1 MRYGVAQALLDG
13 LSTTEEGLAVRDIFP
28 DIDFRGPSDFAIAT
42 LRREWVQPVSGT
54 YLAANEHSQQEI
66 YNTSKNSNNDQK
78 VLVIYGIRL
87 LRTGPG
93 RTFSTLTTSSV
104 VFRRSTVK
112 TIDIWQIEMLD
123 TIPDQV
129 IYGRTPLLFKKGDNM
144 RIDFILKASGTQQ
157 TVQNWAAQAFAS
169 SGSFAG
175 QVQFT
180 LPGIS
185 GSNDYLM
192 FLGKIIEKIGDQV
205 TG

>member
-1 MRYGVAQALLDG
+1 LDG

-28 DIDFRGPSDFAIAT
+28 DIDLRGPSDFAIAT
-42 LRREWVQPVSGT
+42 LKREWVQPVSGT

-93 RTFSTLTTSSV
+93 RTQTQLTTSSI

-144 RIDFILKASGTQQ
+144 RIDFILKASAATSSVQ
-157 TVQNWAAQAFAS
+157 TSV
-169 SGSFAG
+169 SGYATSNNLVVA
-175 QVQFT
+175 
-180 LPGIS
+180 GIS
-185 GSNDYLM
+185 GTNDYLM

>member
-42 LRREWVQPVSGT
+42 LKREWVQPVSGT

-93 RTFSTLTTSSV
+93 RTQTQLTTSSI

-144 RIDFILKASGTQQ
+144 RIDFILKSS
-157 TVQNWAAQAFAS
+157 AAAS
-169 SGSFAG
+169 SIQSTVSGNGTSVNLA
-175 QVQFT
+175 VA
-180 LPGIS
+180 GIS
-185 GSNDYLM
+185 GTNDYLM

>member
-1 MRYGVAQALLDG
+1 LK
-13 LSTTEEGLAVRDIFP
+13 
-28 DIDFRGPSDFAIAT
+28 
-42 LRREWVQPVSGT
+42 REWIQPVSGT

-93 RTFSTLTTSSV
+93 RVTSSLTTSSI

-144 RIDFILKASGTQQ
+144 RIDFILKSSASTSQIQ
-157 TVQNWAAQAFAS
+157 IPTVSVATSVIQSTVPVA
-169 SGSFAG
+169 
-175 QVQFT
+175 
-180 LPGIS
+180 GIS
-185 GSNDYLM
+185 GTNDYLM

>member
-1 MRYGVAQALLDG
+1 LA
-13 LSTTEEGLAVRDIFP
+13 TTEEGLAVRDIFP
-28 DIDFRGPSDFAIAT
+28 DIDLRGPSDFAIAT
-42 LRREWVQPVSGT
+42 LKREWVQPVSGT

-78 VLVIYGIRL
+78 VLIIYGIRL

-93 RTFSTLTTSSV
+93 RTTSQLTTSSI

-129 IYGRTPLLFKKGDNM
+129 IYGRTPLLYKKGDNL
-144 RIDFILKASGTQQ
+144 RIDFILKASGTASTIQGGGL
-157 TVQNWAAQAFAS
+157 VSGFAA
-169 SGSFAG
+169 G
-175 QVQFT
+175 VTT
-180 LPGIS
+180 LTAPGIS
-185 GSNDYLM
+185 GTNDYLM

>member
-1 MRYGVAQALLDG
+1 MEDAVVRYGVAQALLDG

-42 LRREWVQPVSGT
+42 LKREWVQPVSGT
-54 YLAANEHSQQEI
+54 YLSANEHSQQEI

-93 RTFSTLTTSSV
+93 RTYSTLTASSI

-123 TIPDQV
+123 SIPDQV

-144 RIDFILKASGTQQ
+144 RIDFILKASATFQAIQGGTASGVGANML
-157 TVQNWAAQAFAS
+157 VQSQAS
-169 SGSFAG
+169 
-175 QVQFT
+175 
-180 LPGIS
+180 IS
-185 GSNDYLM
+185 GTNDYLM

>member
-1 MRYGVAQALLDG
+1 
-13 LSTTEEGLAVRDIFP
+13 
-28 DIDFRGPSDFAIAT
+28 
-42 LRREWVQPVSGT
+42 
-54 YLAANEHSQQEI
+54 
-66 YNTSKNSNNDQK
+66 
-78 VLVIYGIRL
+78 LVIYGIRL

-93 RTFSTLTTSSV
+93 RITSQLIASSI

-144 RIDFILKASGTQQ
+144 RIDFILKASASLSV
-157 TVQNWAAQAFAS
+157 VQETP
-169 SGSFAG
+169 SGYS
-175 QVQFT
+175 QSLLLRQN
-180 LPGIS
+180 IS
-185 GSNDYLM
+185 GANDYLM